1 MFEVK
6 VFTNTYFYNM
16 FQFHYLKV
24 IFVGTTVI
32 PNLLSPKSAW
42 EGSKFGCV
50 VGDLTSI
57 SGHYKK
63 SKQLWTILVL

>member
-6 VFTNTYFYNM
+6 VFTNTYSYNM

-32 PNLLSPKSAW
+32 PNLLSSLIKVFYK
-42 EGSKFGCV
+42 GINRLNTTIKFN
-50 VGDLTSI
+50 
-57 SGHYKK
+57 
-63 SKQLWTILVL
+63 